1 MPGGVTTEEWCAEK
15 KKQSGFKTEARLWN
29 VIEASR
35 RAVERD
41 DWLSYIAQPAWDDI
55 TLGDWAH
62 TFVIN
67 GLIPFLAARGFA
79 LATKGTEDL
88 YVERHL
94 LHLLYSLATGTF
106 MRLPA
111 PKHRDSEADRWLY
124 EQSIGGMD
132 WDTLLQRWEV
142 DGVAGPS
149 TRMRELFPEFV
160 YVFISPE
167 KSRIIQDYDDAER
180 RAREADDTY
189 RQENEG
195 LSWNALRATA
205 AAD

>member
-1 MPGGVTTEEWCAEK
+1 
-15 KKQSGFKTEARLWN
+15 
-29 VIEASR
+29 
-35 RAVERD
+35 
-41 DWLSYIAQPAWDDI
+41 
-55 TLGDWAH
+55 
-62 TFVIN
+62 
-67 GLIPFLAARGFA
+67 
-79 LATKGTEDL
+79 
-88 YVERHL
+88 
-94 LHLLYSLATGTF
+94 
-106 MRLPA
+106 
-111 PKHRDSEADRWLY
+111 
-124 EQSIGGMD
+124 MD